1 MEVPVLRMIVMRIPQ
16 MIVVILMVT
25 IIAFVMVNL
34 LPGDII
40 SVVLGDQYTPEAA
53 AELTKQL
60 ALDQPIPV
68 RYLLWLWRAVHLDFG
83 DSLATHVSVVDS
95 MLQDA
100 LPTVELVIGAMLSA
114 VLLGTS
120 LAIASVVA
128 RRPWLDHFAT
138 GLALVCTSL
147 PNFVL
152 ALIVTTIFGMQ
163 LQWIPTIGW
172 ADPSD
177 AGWAANIQAI
187 IVPSII
193 LGLTIFP
200 GIMRIFRSEL
210 QDQLESEEYVTLAR
224 MKGVTGWGLIWRHVA
239 RNSAFGLITV
249 VAAGLGPLVSGAVI
263 LENIFAIP
271 GLGTL
276 LFQGIQLHDSP
287 VVVGC
292 VTVVA
297 VIVVLSN
304 LGADLAY
311 AILDPRVRD
320 ALNR

>member
-1 MEVPVLRMIVMRIPQ
+1 MLRMIVTRIPQ
-16 MIVVILMVT
+16 MIVVILIVT

-34 LPGDII
+34 LPGDIV
-40 SVVLGDQYTPEAA
+40 SVILGDQYTPEAA
-53 AELTKQL
+53 AQLTQELS
-60 ALDQPIPV
+60 LDQPVPI
-68 RYLLWLWRAVHLDFG
+68 RYLIWLWRAVHLDFG
-83 DSLATHVSVVDS
+83 TSLATHVSVVES

-100 LPTVELVIGAMLSA
+100 LPTLELVIGAMVSA
-114 VLLGTS
+114 VILGS
-120 LAIASVVA
+120 ALAIGAVAS
-128 RRPWLDHFAT
+128 RNPWIDRAGT
-138 GLALVCTSL
+138 ALALFCTSL
-147 PNFVL
+147 PNFIL
-152 ALIVTTIFGMQ
+152 ALIVTTIFGVQ
-163 LQWIPTIGW
+163 LHIIPTIGW
-172 ADPSD
+172 ADPGD
-177 AGWAANIQAI
+177 AGWGANIGAI
-187 IVPSII
+187 IMPSII

-200 GIMRIFRSEL
+200 SIMRIFRSEL
-210 QDQLESEEYVTLAR
+210 QEQLESEEYVTLAR

-304 LGADLAY
+304 LGADLVY
-311 AILDPRVRD
+311 AALDPRVRD
-320 ALNR
+320 ALNS